1 MAFVDRKL
9 FVNFDESTLG
19 IINLLPK
26 SQRMFCCVDL
36 LEIPCLPS
44 HCPGNF
50 EEVQAPAVRERRP
63 VAKFSF
69 VAAARGHGVVA
80 GLSRCVRVF
89 MFVVAWRSVK
99 PIVAGGLILHSLR
112 LPGEELHELGE
123 DLGAVSAREAEGELG
138 DEQAVRGAE
147 VVPVAVDLEGQ
158 IPFAV
163 GELRQCR

>member
-1 MAFVDRKL
+1 MKYLAFHPIVPAISRKYRRPPCGSAVQL
-9 FVNFDESTLG
+9 PNFRS
-19 IINLLPK
+19 LLP
-26 SQRMFCCVDL
+26 R
-36 LEIPCLPS
+36 
-44 HCPGNF
+44 
-50 EEVQAPAVRERRP
+50 
-63 VAKFSF
+63 VAI
-69 VAAARGHGVVA
+69 GLVA